1 MSRKYNF
8 QINNENFIVE
18 IISEN
23 EEYFTV
29 DVNGEIIEVRNYEND
44 KKISFQKNIEQINSS
59 NLSNSNEKSIHEKQ
73 SNNNNLSGQV
83 KALMPGK
90 VLKILV
96 SVGESIS
103 VGTPLLVIESMKM
116 ENTISSDCTG
126 KVIDIHIK
134 VDDSVQYDQLL
145 IYIE

>member
-73 SNNNNLSGQV
+73 SNNNLSGQV

>member
-1 MSRKYNF
+1 LSRKYNF

-116 ENTISSDCTG
+116 ENTISSDFTG

>member
-116 ENTISSDCTG
+116 ENTISSDFTG

>member
-29 DVNGEIIEVRNYEND
+29 DVNGEIIEVRNYENE

-116 ENTISSDCTG
+116 ENTISSDFTG